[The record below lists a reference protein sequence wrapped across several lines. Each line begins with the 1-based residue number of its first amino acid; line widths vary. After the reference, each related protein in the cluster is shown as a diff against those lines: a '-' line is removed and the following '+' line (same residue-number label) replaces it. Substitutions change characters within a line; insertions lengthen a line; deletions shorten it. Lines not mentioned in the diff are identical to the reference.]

1 LIVELGLYMLCVDA
15 LVSFLRRAQAQASA

>member
-1 LIVELGLYMLCVDA
+1 MLCVDA